1 MHKAQTVKSQKAF
14 RVSPK
19 YVGLWV
25 ALVDNKPKASDKRLD
40 RLMGKVKRLHLKKEP
55 SVMLIPRKNEG
66 PYIL

>member
-1 MHKAQTVKSQKAF
+1 MHKAQTVKSQGAF

-40 RLMGKVKRLHLKKEP
+40 RLMGKVKRFILKRTVSNADPEKD
-55 SVMLIPRKNEG
+55 EG

>member
-1 MHKAQTVKSQKAF
+1 MHKAQTVKSQRAF

-40 RLMGKVKRLHLKKEP
+40 RLMGKVKRLHLKKN
-55 SVMLIPRKNEG
+55 RQ
-66 PYIL
+66 